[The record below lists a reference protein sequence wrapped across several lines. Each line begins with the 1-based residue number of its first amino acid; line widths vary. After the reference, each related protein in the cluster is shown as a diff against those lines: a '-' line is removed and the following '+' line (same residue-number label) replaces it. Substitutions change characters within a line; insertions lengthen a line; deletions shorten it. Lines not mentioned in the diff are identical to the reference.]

1 MEPKL
6 GSTHSIKK
14 YLLIYMSEEIIHLVE
29 HLSQHKSIQE
39 LYEFTK
45 ELYEYVS
52 LLVDTDYSTEESQ
65 SSEEEETSVK
75 ETIKIKKDDD
85 GFYSLD

>member
-1 MEPKL
+1 
-6 GSTHSIKK
+6 
-14 YLLIYMSEEIIHLVE
+14 MSEEIIHLVE

-45 ELYEYVS
+45 ELYDYVS

-75 ETIKIKKDDD
+75 ETIKIKKDDH

>member
-1 MEPKL
+1 MN
-6 GSTHSIKK
+6 
-14 YLLIYMSEEIIHLVE
+14 LVE

-45 ELYEYVS
+45 ELHEYVS
-52 LLVDTDYSTEESQ
+52 LLVDADYSTEESE
-65 SSEEEETSVK
+65 SSEEESSSVK
-75 ETIKIKKDDD
+75 ETIKIKKDDH

>member
-1 MEPKL
+1 
-6 GSTHSIKK
+6 
-14 YLLIYMSEEIIHLVE
+14 MSEEIIHLVE

-52 LLVDTDYSTEESQ
+52 LLVNTDYSTEESQ
-65 SSEEEETSVK
+65 SSEEEETLVK
-75 ETIKIKKDDD
+75 ETIKIKKDDH

>member
-1 MEPKL
+1 
-6 GSTHSIKK
+6 
-14 YLLIYMSEEIIHLVE
+14 MSEEIIHLVE

-75 ETIKIKKDDD
+75 ETIKIKKDND

>member
-1 MEPKL
+1 
-6 GSTHSIKK
+6 
-14 YLLIYMSEEIIHLVE
+14 MSEEIIHLVE

-75 ETIKIKKDDD
+75 ETIKIKRDDD

>member
-1 MEPKL
+1 
-6 GSTHSIKK
+6 
-14 YLLIYMSEEIIHLVE
+14 MSEEIIHLVE

-52 LLVDTDYSTEESQ
+52 LLVDTDYSNEESQ
-65 SSEEEETSVK
+65 SSEEEEETLVK
-75 ETIKIKKDDD
+75 ETIKIKKDDH

>member
-1 MEPKL
+1 MN
-6 GSTHSIKK
+6 
-14 YLLIYMSEEIIHLVE
+14 EEIIHLVE

-45 ELYEYVS
+45 ELHEYVS
-52 LLVDTDYSTEESQ
+52 LLVDADYSTEESE
-65 SSEEEETSVK
+65 SSEEEESSVK
-75 ETIKIKKDDD
+75 ETIKIKKDKD

>member
-1 MEPKL
+1 
-6 GSTHSIKK
+6 
-14 YLLIYMSEEIIHLVE
+14 MSEEIIHLVE

-65 SSEEEETSVK
+65 SSEEEEETSVK

>member
-1 MEPKL
+1 
-6 GSTHSIKK
+6 
-14 YLLIYMSEEIIHLVE
+14 MSEEIIHLVE

-45 ELYEYVS
+45 ELYDYVS

-75 ETIKIKKDDD
+75 ETIKIKKDDH
-85 GFYSLD
+85 GFYCLD

>member
-1 MEPKL
+1 
-6 GSTHSIKK
+6 
-14 YLLIYMSEEIIHLVE
+14 MSEEIIHLVE

-45 ELYEYVS
+45 ELYGYVS